1 MLGAYITHPDCARHD
16 MGAGH
21 PKCPERLSAIHDR
34 LLIAGL
40 LDCMVPHDA
49 PLATH
54 TQLVRAHTMA
64 YVRELIAEA
73 PAEGHRFVDPD
84 TLMNPHT
91 VRAAL
96 RATGAAVLATDLVLA
111 GKASTAFCNVR
122 PPGHHA
128 TRDAAMG
135 FCFSNN
141 VAVGI
146 RHALDV
152 HGLQRV
158 ALIDF
163 DVHHGNGSADIFR
176 DDDRVLMCSIFER
189 GIYPFSGEED
199 NGPRMVNVGLPARS
213 GGDAFRAAVTGRWL
227 PALDAFAPQFVYVS
241 AGFDGHR
248 EDDMGNLGLVENDY
262 VRVTR
267 QIMDVAQRHCQGR
280 VVSCLEGGYALSALA
295 RSAAAHVKV
304 LIGAD

>member
-21 PKCPERLSAIHDR
+21 PECPERLSAIHDR

-54 TQLVRAHTMA
+54 NQLVRAHTMA

-122 PPGHHA
+122 PPRA
-128 TRDAAMG
+128 P
-135 FCFSNN
+135 
-141 VAVGI
+141 
-146 RHALDV
+146 RHA
-152 HGLQRV
+152 
-158 ALIDF
+158 
-163 DVHHGNGSADIFR
+163 S
-176 DDDRVLMCSIFER
+176 SW
-189 GIYPFSGEED
+189 S
-199 NGPRMVNVGLPARS
+199 
-213 GGDAFRAAVTGRWL
+213 
-227 PALDAFAPQFVYVS
+227 
-241 AGFDGHR
+241 
-248 EDDMGNLGLVENDY
+248 
-262 VRVTR
+262 
-267 QIMDVAQRHCQGR
+267 
-280 VVSCLEGGYALSALA
+280 
-295 RSAAAHVKV
+295 
-304 LIGAD
+304 